1 MSAAWMTAC
10 SLGVANY
17 ASFAAGLIPGAE
29 AIERSYF
36 QTVAVIAY
44 VYARKV
50 LQPKGASK

>member
-36 QTVAVIAY
+36 QAVAVIAY